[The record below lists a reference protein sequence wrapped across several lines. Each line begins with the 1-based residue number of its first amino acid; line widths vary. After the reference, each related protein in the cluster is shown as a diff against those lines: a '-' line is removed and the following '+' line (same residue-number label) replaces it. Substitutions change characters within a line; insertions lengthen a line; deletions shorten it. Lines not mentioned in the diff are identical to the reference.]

1 MGITVHL
8 RQRKQSKNGKVSLY
22 LEFYKG
28 TMTSAEGKVKAVRD
42 YEYLDLYLV
51 DKPKTTAEKE
61 QNKKIQELAN
71 SIKSKRELEIK
82 NGQYG
87 FAPDFKVKVVFLD
100 YFKEEAK
107 KREDSKGNSGN
118 WKSAQIHLTNYLNSD
133 YHPGLTFSEIDPRLC
148 NGFKAYLKERAKAK
162 SGEPLSSASQNSYY
176 AKFKAC
182 LKQAVKERVIHNNP
196 SEGIVLPRIV
206 SHQREYLTFEEVQ
219 QLAKTDCRYD
229 FLKRAFLF
237 SCLTGLRWSDI
248 QKLSW
253 REVQK
258 FGDGWRIVFHQQK
271 TKGLQYLDISQQAR
285 DLLGE
290 VGELNDRVF
299 VGLKYSAY
307 MNTALAQWMLRA
319 GITKDITFHCA
330 RHTYAVL
337 QLNLGTDIF
346 TLSKMLGH
354 QEIKTTMI
362 YSQIMDEKRIE
373 AANRIPSIHM

>member
-8 RQRKQSKNGKVSLY
+8 RERKQSQGGKISLY

-28 TMTSAEGKVKAVRD
+28 TMKTASGKVKAVRD

-51 DKPKTTAEKE
+51 DKPKTPTDKE

-71 SIKSKRELEIK
+71 SIKCKRELEIK

-87 FAPDFKVKVVFLD
+87 FAPDFKVKAVFLD
-100 YFKEEAK
+100 YFKEAVK

-118 WKSAQIHLTNYLNSD
+118 WKSALIHLTNYLNSN
-133 YHPGLTFSEIDPRLC
+133 YHPGLTFSEIDQRFC
-148 NGFKAYLKERAKAK
+148 NGFKTYLKEQAKAK
-162 SGEPLSSASQNSYY
+162 SGEPLCSSSQNSYY

-182 LKQAVKERVIHNNP
+182 LKQAVRDQVIQNNP
-196 SEGIVLPRIV
+196 SEEIVLPRIV
-206 SHQREYLTFEEVQ
+206 SHKREYLTHEELQ
-219 QLAKTDCRYD
+219 KLAKAQCRYD
-229 FLKRAFLF
+229 VLKRAFIF

-258 FGDGWRIVFHQQK
+258 IGDGWRIVFHQQK

-290 VGELNDRVF
+290 AGNADERVF

-307 MNTALAQWMLRA
+307 MNTALAQWILRA

-337 QLNLGTDIF
+337 QLNYGTDIF

-362 YSQIMDEKRIE
+362 YSQIMDEKRLQ
-373 AANRIPSIHM
+373 AANCIPTIKF